1 MVSKRLHRDRYREMR
16 VSKLLKMMC
25 VWGGVERQMSRNRHQ
40 TQGDIMKTCDEGRH
54 FKVGEVDFAE
64 RSRTMMTKNKPF
76 NVALWGH
83 GLPLNSAGLMSEQ
96 AGWEGTKEEY
106 KKGRGGGSVS
116 EHR

>member
-1 MVSKRLHRDRYREMR
+1 
-16 VSKLLKMMC
+16 
-25 VWGGVERQMSRNRHQ
+25 
-40 TQGDIMKTCDEGRH
+40 MKTCDEGRH

-96 AGWEGTKEEY
+96 AG
-106 KKGRGGGSVS
+106 
-116 EHR
+116 